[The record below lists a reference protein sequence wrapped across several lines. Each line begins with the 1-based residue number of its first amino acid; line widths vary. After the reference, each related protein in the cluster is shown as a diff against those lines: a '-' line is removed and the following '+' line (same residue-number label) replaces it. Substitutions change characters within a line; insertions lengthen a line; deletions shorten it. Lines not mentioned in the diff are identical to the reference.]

1 MLNARETSLT
11 EVARLLG
18 AELRSELG
26 TAVSL
31 EVKNGMKEVLKVAT
45 EMAKSAAATAKA
57 LDRLSS
63 IYLFLKCPPFYKLLR
78 IQEKK
83 QIIPP
88 LSDRCSGP
96 RNSVTAN
103 NMTNKKPY
111 YPWFF
116 LRENGGNVK

>member
-1 MLNARETSLT
+1 MLIMLNARETSLT

-63 IYLFLKCPPFYKLLR
+63 TYLFLKMSSELLSVFALK
-78 IQEKK
+78 IQE
-83 QIIPP
+83 
-88 LSDRCSGP
+88 
-96 RNSVTAN
+96 
-103 NMTNKKPY
+103 NK
-111 YPWFF
+111 
-116 LRENGGNVK
+116 

>member
-1 MLNARETSLT
+1 LT

-26 TAVSL
+26 TAVSM

-63 IYLFLKCPPFYKLLR
+63 TYLFLKM
-78 IQEKK
+78 
-83 QIIPP
+83 
-88 LSDRCSGP
+88 S
-96 RNSVTAN
+96 SVLQ
-103 NMTNKKPY
+103 KS
-111 YPWFF
+111 
-116 LRENGGNVK
+116 